1 MVQPPTEVV
10 ARPERWDEPLDPSM
24 SEADVDRILT
34 LEPFRSIDETK
45 FPDSLPLR
53 GIIRNDFRIRRFQH
67 GDIVI
72 RQGDYGNTAFFVLEG
87 LIRVVLGGG
96 ANELS
101 PEVLGRAVSK
111 KKNVLEALRQLWQNA
126 THPEVRQLLSAGE
139 QQSVGRRASGEKQ
152 DVRIFLQDVPRVL
165 GEHRTAT
172 LEAGEFFGEIAALG
186 RTPRTTTVFAEG
198 DAQLLEIRW
207 QGLRD
212 IRRRSERIRQH
223 IDTLYRENSLRS
235 QLRATAIFGHL
246 NTEDMT
252 RVADETVF
260 ETYGNFDWVHSHK
273 KLSEKSYAERL
284 AYEPVIAEEGHYPNG
299 VVLVRAGFARLSRKF
314 RNGHRTLSY
323 LGKGHVYGFEE
334 IVHNWKNREQIPYRS
349 SLNALGYVDTLL
361 VPTHIMETLVLPT
374 MPAEW
379 MPPAVDGDESE
390 SESESESVSESVAPQ
405 PWLEFIGEKRL
416 VNGTAAM
423 VIDLDQCVRCDDCV
437 RGCAAAHDGNPRFVR
452 SGPRHGSLQVAN
464 ACMHCVDPVCMIGC
478 PTGAIHRSEEHGE
491 ILINDS
497 TCIGCATC
505 SESCPYDNI
514 RMVEIRDTGGRV
526 LLDGDSNPI
535 AKATKCD
542 LCLEQPS
549 GPACVMACAHDALR
563 RVDLNEWSKLTT
575 WRDR

>member
-10 ARPERWDEPLDPSM
+10 ARPERWDEPLDPGM
-24 SEADVDRILT
+24 SEADVDRILA
-34 LEPFRSIDETK
+34 LEPFRSIDESK

-53 GIIRNDFRIRRFQH
+53 GIIRNDFRIRRFQQ

-87 LIRVVLGGG
+87 LIRVVLGGS

-101 PEVLGRAVSK
+101 AEVLGRAVSEK
-111 KKNVLEALRQLWQNA
+111 KGLLEALRQLWQNS
-126 THPEVRQLLSAGE
+126 THPEVRQLRPAGE
-139 QQSVGRRASGEKQ
+139 QAVGRRASGESQ

-165 GEHRTAT
+165 DEHRSAT
-172 LEAGEFFGEIAALG
+172 LEPGEFFGEIAALG

-198 DAQLLEIRW
+198 DVQLLEIRW

-212 IRRRSERIRQH
+212 IRRRSERIRRH

-235 QLRATAIFGHL
+235 QLRATPLFSHL
-246 NTEDMT
+246 NAEELA

-260 ETYGNFDWVHSHK
+260 ETYGNFDWVQSHK
-273 KLSEKSYAERL
+273 KLSGKSYAERL
-284 AYEPVIAEEGHYPNG
+284 AHEPVIAEEEHYPNG

-323 LGKGHVYGFEE
+323 LGKGQVFGFEE
-334 IVHNWKNREQIPYRS
+334 ILHNWKSGEQRPYRS
-349 SLNALGYVDTLL
+349 SLHALGYVDTLL
-361 VPTHIMETLVLPT
+361 VPTHIMETIVLPT
-374 MPAEW
+374 MQEEW
-379 MPPAVDGDESE
+379 IPSTVNGDESE
-390 SESESESVSESVAPQ
+390 SGVAPQ
-405 PWLEFIGEKRL
+405 PWLQFIGEKRF

-437 RGCAAAHDGNPRFVR
+437 RACAATHDGNPRFIR
-452 SGPRHGSLQVAN
+452 SGPQHGSLQVAN
-464 ACMHCVDPVCMIGC
+464 ACMRCVDPVCMIGC

-491 ILINDS
+491 ILINDR

-505 SESCPYDNI
+505 SDSCPYDNI
-514 RMVEIRDTGGRV
+514 QMVEIRDTEGRL
-526 LLDGDSNPI
+526 LLDGDANPL

-542 LCLEQPS
+542 LCIEQPS
-549 GPACVMACAHDALR
+549 GPACVMACPHDALR
-563 RVDLNEWSKLTT
+563 RVDLNEWSKLWT